1 MERVR
6 ATGLKD
12 WDLVAKANKSQPDAV
27 REVVF
32 IKARLLAVRKMFW
45 RAQRNYIKEVLDSVR
60 PVGLRIYPEGIA
72 ITLTSIL
79 LKRLQAGRQDWTR
92 VWSEWAK
99 RNSLM
104 RWDSQ
109 FGGGE
114 VLVRLKREG
123 EDIWNKEVH
132 TVLSAL
138 HSIVTKQQRQLFL
151 YLFFLP

>member
-1 MERVR
+1 
-6 ATGLKD
+6 
-12 WDLVAKANKSQPDAV
+12 
-27 REVVF
+27 
-32 IKARLLAVRKMFW
+32 
-45 RAQRNYIKEVLDSVR
+45 
-60 PVGLRIYPEGIA
+60 
-72 ITLTSIL
+72 
-79 LKRLQAGRQDWTR
+79 
-92 VWSEWAK
+92 
-99 RNSLM
+99 M

-123 EDIWNKEVH
+123 EDIWNKVVH